1 MFCKSPILVDITA
14 KMELDK
20 SGILRYTALHPER
33 LQFVTSDDKAVT
45 FWADDGD
52 AASAAEGIK
61 EI

>member
-1 MFCKSPILVDITA
+1 LVDITA

-20 SGILRYTALHPER
+20 SGVLRYTALHPER